1 MIKFETITGEAYSV
15 ECNPEETFT
24 QIKENL
30 GENYLF
36 CDANRIHLLFEG
48 SEINNESKLKTI
60 NLHNGNKC
68 IVIYIE
74 PDKDL
79 PNIDE
84 QIKTL
89 REFNPDPKV
98 CLETLQKFRYN
109 ILAASEC
116 LLEMLSNSPNTNDR
130 DSNSNH
136 FQYPQT
142 NSQSSQGRTVQASNN
157 PFKY

>member
-1 MIKFETITGEAYSV
+1 MS
-15 ECNPEETFT
+15 
-24 QIKENL
+24 
-30 GENYLF
+30 ENYLF

-60 NLHNGNKC
+60 NLQNGNKF

-74 PDKDL
+74 PDNDL

-89 REFNPDPKV
+89 LEFNSDSKV

-109 ILAASEC
+109 IEAASEC
-116 LLEMLSNSPNTNDR
+116 LIEMLSDSPNTNDR

-136 FQYPQT
+136 SQYTQT
-142 NSQSSQGRTVQASNN
+142 NSQSSQGRTVTPTKNE
-157 PFKY
+157 FRY